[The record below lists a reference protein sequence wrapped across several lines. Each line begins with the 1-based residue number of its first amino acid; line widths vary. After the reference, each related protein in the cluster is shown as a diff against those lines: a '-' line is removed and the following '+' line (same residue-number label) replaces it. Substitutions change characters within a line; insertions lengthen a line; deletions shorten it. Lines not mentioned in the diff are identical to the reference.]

1 MTTEKIPYASRL
13 RSLYL
18 SKLEA
23 LPIFDQIVHRLVF
36 GQSANTVAKWCYEQ
50 KIDAVGLWTWRK
62 RIEALAAKVKDQIKD
77 LNADQLVRTA
87 RQTLEKAIPG
97 LKFEP
102 KFDLEIAKQLHVKFH
117 QTLDREIASIT
128 SEVVLKRAIAMM
140 QVRLDIQ
147 MGMETKVG
155 MVIPGGHQNFLVYG
169 QLCEALRK
177 HELGVSHLDK
187 RDGSGGY
194 GPHPDGLLPH
204 DPESQQPHPIDATIR
219 NLNEVDRNLWRAAGQ
234 KVLEIMADEVRFGQ
248 SAYGGVEPDDGAADQ
263 KNI

>member
-1 MTTEKIPYASRL
+1 MTNEKIPYSSRR

-18 SKLEA
+18 STLEA
-23 LPIFDQIVHRLVF
+23 LPIFDQIVHRLVL

-50 KIDAVGLWTWRK
+50 KIDTAGLWTWRK

-77 LNADQLVRTA
+77 LKTDPLIKSA
-87 RQTLEKAIPG
+87 RQTLEKSLPG

-102 KFDLEIAKQLHVKFH
+102 KFDIEIAKQLHVRFH

-155 MVIPGGHQNFLVYG
+155 VVVPGGHLNFMVLG

-177 HELGVSHLDK
+177 HELGVSYRDQK
-187 RDGSGGY
+187 DGSNPRGSY
-194 GPHPDGLLPH
+194 
-204 DPESQQPHPIDATIR
+204 PESQQAPINLLEGFDTI
-219 NLNEVDRNLWRAAGQ
+219 DRNLLREARL
-234 KVLEIMADEVRFGQ
+234 KVLEIMADVVSVGQ
-248 SAYGGVEPDDGAADQ
+248 SRYGEVGDDTKDDCADSLGSARAV
-263 KNI
+263 